1 MATDNWYG
9 EIAGSTVYHP
19 ADLTEQAQLLAA
31 DIGIDRVLPAV
42 PPMSFDRLTV
52 VLTGAP

>member
-1 MATDNWYG
+1 VATDNWYG